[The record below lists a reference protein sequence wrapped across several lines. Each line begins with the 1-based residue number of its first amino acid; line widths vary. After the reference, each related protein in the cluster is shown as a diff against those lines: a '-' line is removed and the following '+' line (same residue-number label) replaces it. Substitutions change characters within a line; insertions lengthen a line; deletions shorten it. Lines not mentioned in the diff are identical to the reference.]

1 MKKLEN
7 GPKCM
12 HHLNKKNNNILKK
25 ISTLFQNHLLDLINC
40 LQNKTVKIK
49 LEQNIER
56 RMKRL
61 FNSYEHILK
70 GIEIQDK
77 VNTKGEDIKK
87 MRESLMH
94 YDKKKERYKGWYVDL
109 YKDND
114 GEINYNLD
122 MFLFN
127 YFTARPINKIGF
139 KGIINYISMNYP
151 EFGLITVGDGEKKQ
165 KKMFL
170 FSSYIGNEYPILWS
184 ENVNF
189 KGLKEIIMTRK

>member
-109 YKDND
+109 YKDNSIKSKF
-114 GEINYNLD
+114 GIFRKYRNIKL
-122 MFLFN
+122 
-127 YFTARPINKIGF
+127 KIER
-139 KGIINYISMNYP
+139 KRKNTKCN
-151 EFGLITVGDGEKKQ
+151 
-165 KKMFL
+165 
-170 FSSYIGNEYPILWS
+170 GNNNE
-184 ENVNF
+184 
-189 KGLKEIIMTRK
+189 